1 MISSKEILDKTGLS
15 RATLNNYITFG
26 LLPKPT
32 LRQITGE
39 GTGPK
44 LLGYFPD
51 AVLEQIELIQ
61 RLKREGLTMAEIVAQ
76 AASVATTG
84 EASVVAARRIPEP
97 AAESKPRT
105 EPDVALR
112 PEPGSDQANPGA
124 APASARS
131 LQLTMDEIPYPA
143 YMVNHSFELAWYNDD
158 ARERFLGQ
166 FEALPP
172 NSEARNVF
180 LMLLQASIGKPAE
193 CRAEMLRLHLALAK
207 DRLSKATILGACRG
221 LKSGAIALLDGLYG
235 EVEAIAAKAIVETT
249 IELRSG
255 AAEPEHW
262 RVYAVFFREGILFV
276 YVPGGQAN
284 PTLLEFLARRDL
296 VIRNLLRRRLPVL
309 TPLAVLVADLQNSVK
324 ICSELPPEE
333 YFELINEIWSVMGPV
348 FRKFY
353 GTHGK
358 HVGDGM
364 VYYFFPQPDSNYIFN
379 ALACSHQI
387 RVAMKRISKDWQ
399 LRKNW
404 FNELYLN
411 TGLHEGQEWLGTFQ
425 SATAI
430 EFAVLGDTINHAGR
444 LSDFARY
451 GAVWAT
457 KAVLSKL
464 SPEERA
470 RVEFGITRR
479 GDGDREQFV
488 ASSYAQL
495 GSLVDL
501 SSEKYEKLREIA
513 QLPITEVRAVREA

>member
-1 MISSKEILDKTGLS
+1 MISSKDIIEKTGIS

-32 LRQITGE
+32 LHQVAGE
-39 GTGPK
+39 SAGPK

-51 AVLEQIELIQ
+51 SALERIETIQ
-61 RLKREGLTMAEIVAQ
+61 RLKREGMAMAEIIARMGAQTSPGSSVAVPAPALPERAPDASG
-76 AASVATTG
+76 AASRKAL
-84 EASVVAARRIPEP
+84 SAAGDGSEEP
-97 AAESKPRT
+97 AI
-105 EPDVALR
+105 
-112 PEPGSDQANPGA
+112 
-124 APASARS
+124 PATARG

-143 YMVNHSFELAWYNDD
+143 YMVNYSFELAWYNED
-158 ARERFLGQ
+158 ARDQFLGK

-180 LMLLQASIGKPAE
+180 LMLLQASIGKPVE
-193 CRAEMLRLHLALAK
+193 YRSEMLRLHLALAK

-221 LKSGAIALLDGLYG
+221 LKSGDVALLDNLYG
-235 EVEAIAAKAIVETT
+235 EVDPLPGKAVVDAPL
-249 IELRSG
+249 ELHSG
-255 AAEPEHW
+255 GPAAELWH
-262 RVYAVFFREGILFV
+262 VYAVFFREGILFV
-276 YVPGGQAN
+276 YVPGGPAG
-284 PTLLEFLARRDL
+284 PTLLDFLARRDV

-333 YFELINEIWSVMGPV
+333 YFELINEIWAAMSPV
-348 FRKFY
+348 FRKYY

-364 VYYFFPQPDSNYIFN
+364 VYYFFPQPDSNHIFN
-379 ALACSHQI
+379 ALACSHEI
-387 RVAMKRISKDWQ
+387 RVAMKRISKEWQ

-411 TGLHEGQEWLGTFQ
+411 TGLHEGTEWLGTFQ

-457 KAVLSKL
+457 KNLLGKL
-464 SPEERA
+464 SPEERS

-479 GDGDREQFV
+479 GEGDREQFV
-488 ASSYAQL
+488 PASYAQI

-513 QLPITEVRAVREA
+513 QLPITEVRSVRVAE